1 MNASNAVQADQTG
14 QLKELLALHEAALA
28 SMSHGLCMVDADQR
42 VVLYNSR
49 FLEMYNLSPEVA
61 RIGMP
66 MADLIAH
73 SAAQGNFPASQLE
86 LVKRRRAD
94 MMARG
99 LPFRLLRQMSRGRTF
114 AMDYRPIA
122 GGGWV
127 TLVEDI
133 TERQRKD
140 YAMRVQFE
148 RFDQAMNQMTHALC
162 AVDAEYRIV
171 LFNPRFL
178 EMFGLSEDVVRVG
191 VPMPDLVEYAAQRG
205 YFPRA
210 TGAEAWQRLLD
221 LMKPGKPYQSA
232 LKLRNGR
239 HYVLHSHPMSDGGWV
254 TLCEDVTERTRMERE
269 LRLQYER
276 FDQAVNHMSHG
287 LAMFGPDERLIV
299 CNAQYL
305 KMYGLDPA
313 VAKPGISSRD
323 LLALW
328 VEALDEPNVTA
339 DEICERRKQGSAG
352 GELSTMRLH
361 LKDGRVIEATTRL
374 TPDGG
379 WVTAHED
386 VTDRVGYEQ
395 TLREQNILFDA
406 ALENM
411 AHGLCV
417 FDKDWRVIV
426 RNRRYLEMYSLQ
438 SEEVL
443 PGTPVLEVIRR
454 SIARGTHATD
464 LTAEQYFGEFQQ
476 RVAKCKDGVIERRV
490 VISDRLIAVR
500 HQRMANGGWVGTFE
514 DITERERAAEELNEQ
529 YRRFDA
535 AVENMA
541 HGLCM
546 FDTDWRVIVH
556 NQRFLELYGLRPE
569 AVQPGTPLV
578 DLIRLS
584 QENRVHAPS
593 GQTPEDVLEDF
604 KRRLANRQDGEPAM
618 VRRFA
623 DGRLIAIRYQALE
636 NGHQVCTYEDITER
650 ERAAEELKEQHSR
663 FDVALNNM
671 SHGLC
676 MFDRD
681 WRVVVRNRRYLELY
695 GLGPNDAQPGTPL
708 LEMMRQSID
717 RGMHTGKANPEKFF
731 ADFIKRV
738 TVDREPVVHRRLT
751 SGQLLAIRHEPMENG
766 GWVGTYEDIT
776 ERERAAA
783 ELKEQHSR
791 FDIALNNMAHGLCM
805 FDQDMHLIVSNK
817 RYAEMFNLDPTKVRP
832 GMSVYDVIGMSFAA
846 GNHSLH
852 SYTLDEFYNNYA
864 ASLREG
870 NLIAHRHL
878 ADGRIIKVTHER
890 MTQGG
895 WVAIYE
901 DITERHR
908 AEESIAHMARHD
920 ALTQLPNRVLLREK
934 MAEGLARVESH
945 NETMAVCY
953 LDLDNFKGVNDTLG
967 HPIGDKLLGII
978 AARVRG
984 VVGESDTIARL
995 GGDEFAVLQS
1005 NSSAEAA
1012 GKLARRLV
1020 EVISEPIHID
1030 GQEINSS
1037 VSIGIAL
1044 APNDGSAADHLMKCA
1059 DLALYRAKAEGRG
1072 TFRFFEQDM
1081 DARIQARRALEVD
1094 LRRALTSGEFALAYQ
1109 PQINL
1114 AGNELVAME
1123 ALLRWNHAERG
1134 PVPPSE
1140 FIPLA
1145 EETGLIVPLGEW
1157 VLREACKD
1165 AALWPKSVRVAVNL
1179 SPVQFRNRGLVTMVT
1194 QALAAAR
1201 VAPNRLE
1208 LEITERVLLQDDE
1221 MILTMLHQLRALG
1234 VRIAM
1239 DDFGTGYSSLSYL
1252 RSFPFDKIKIDRSFI
1267 KDIERNRDSAVIIKA
1282 IASLGQSLGIET
1294 TAEGIE
1300 TPEQLELV
1308 RRAGCTEMQGYLASP
1323 PRPASEA
1330 ADLIA
1335 RFRRQVAAA

>member
-1 MNASNAVQADQTG
+1 MKASNAVQADRPD
-14 QLKELLALHEAALA
+14 QLKDLLALHEAALA
-28 SMSHGLCMVDADQR
+28 SMSHGLCMVDAEQR
-42 VVLYNSR
+42 IVLFNKR
-49 FLEMYNLSPEVA
+49 FLEMYDLSPEVA
-61 RIGMP
+61 HVGMP
-66 MADLIAH
+66 IADLIAH
-73 SAAQGNFPASQLE
+73 SAARGNFPAAQLE
-86 LVKRRRAD
+86 GVKRRRAE

-148 RFDQAMNQMTHALC
+148 RFEQAMNQMSHALC
-162 AVDAEYRIV
+162 AVDAEHRVV

-178 EMFGLSEDVVRVG
+178 EMFALAEDVVRVG
-191 VPMPDLVEYAAQRG
+191 VSMRDIIEHSAQRG

-210 TGAEAWQRLLD
+210 TAEQVWQRRLD
-221 LMKPGKPYQSA
+221 MMKPGKPFQTA
-232 LKLRNGR
+232 LNLRTGR
-239 HYVLHSHPMSDGGWV
+239 NYILHYHPMSDGGWV
-254 TLCEDVTERTRMERE
+254 TLCEDVTERTRMQNE

-287 LAMFGPDERLIV
+287 LCMFGPDERLIV
-299 CNAQYL
+299 WNARYIE
-305 KMYGLDPA
+305 MYGLDPA
-313 VAKPGISSRD
+313 TIRPGITHREV
-323 LLALW
+323 LEHW
-328 VEALDEPNVTA
+328 V
-339 DEICERRKQGSAG
+339 AG
-352 GELSTMRLH
+352 GHDPGLPIGDFVRRRQTAVASKTISTTYLTLR
-361 LKDGRVIEATTRL
+361 DGRVIEATSR
-374 TPDGG
+374 PMANGG
-379 WVTAHED
+379 WVSAHED
-386 VTDRVGYEQ
+386 VTERARYEQ
-395 TLREQNILFDA
+395 ALREQNILFDA

-411 AHGLCV
+411 AHALCM
-417 FDKDWRVIV
+417 FDKDWRIIV
-426 RNRRYLEMYSLQ
+426 HNRRFRELYNLPAEALK
-438 SEEVL
+438 
-443 PGTPVLEVIRR
+443 PGTPIMDMIRF
-454 SIARGTHATD
+454 SLNEGVHSKAEA
-464 LTAEQYFGEFQQ
+464 TAEDFF
-476 RVAKCKDGVIERRV
+476 ADFERRV
-490 VISDRLIAVR
+490 
-500 HQRMANGGWVGTFE
+500 
-514 DITERERAAEELNEQ
+514 AAG
-529 YRRFDA
+529 
-535 AVENMA
+535 EN
-541 HGLCM
+541 
-546 FDTDWRVIVH
+546 VV
-556 NQRFLELYGLRPE
+556 
-569 AVQPGTPLV
+569 
-578 DLIRLS
+578 
-584 QENRVHAPS
+584 
-593 GQTPEDVLEDF
+593 
-604 KRRLANRQDGEPAM
+604 

-623 DGRLIAIRYQALE
+623 DGRLIAVRYQPLE
-636 NGHQVCTYEDITER
+636 NGGRVCTYEDITER
-650 ERAAEELKEQHSR
+650 ERAAEELKEQHR
-663 FDVALNNM
+663 
-671 SHGLC
+671 
-676 MFDRD
+676 
-681 WRVVVRNRRYLELY
+681 
-695 GLGPNDAQPGTPL
+695 
-708 LEMMRQSID
+708 
-717 RGMHTGKANPEKFF
+717 
-731 ADFIKRV
+731 
-738 TVDREPVVHRRLT
+738 
-751 SGQLLAIRHEPMENG
+751 
-766 GWVGTYEDIT
+766 
-776 ERERAAA
+776 
-783 ELKEQHSR
+783 R

-805 FDQDMHLIVSNK
+805 FDEKMHLIVSNK
-817 RYAEMFNLDPTKVRP
+817 RYAEMFNLSPQIVRP
-832 GMSVYDVIGMSFAA
+832 GMPIRDIIAHSIAIGNYRHSNATLEQLYDDYV
-846 GNHSLH
+846 
-852 SYTLDEFYNNYA
+852 
-864 ASLREG
+864 ASLNAGE
-870 NLIAHRHL
+870 LIVHRHL
-878 ADGRIIKVTHER
+878 AGGRIIKLTHEK
-890 MTQGG
+890 MPQGG

-934 MAEGLARVESH
+934 MAEGLARIESH
-945 NETMAVCY
+945 NEAMAVFY

-1005 NSSAEAA
+1005 ASSADAA
-1012 GKLARRLV
+1012 GKLARLLV
-1020 EVISEPIHID
+1020 GVISEPIHID

-1072 TFRFFEQDM
+1072 TFRFFEPDM

-1094 LRRALTSGEFALAYQ
+1094 LRRALVSGEFALAYQ

-1114 AGNELVAME
+1114 AGNELIAME

-1165 AALWPKSVRVAVNL
+1165 AAQWPSSVRVAVNL

-1201 VAPNRLE
+1201 LAPNRLE
-1208 LEITERVLLQDDE
+1208 LEITEAVLLQDDDA
-1221 MILTMLHQLRALG
+1221 IVTMLHQLRSLG

-1282 IASLGQSLGIET
+1282 IAGLGQSLGIET

-1300 TPEQLELV
+1300 TAEQLELV

-1323 PRPASEA
+1323 PRPAAEA
-1330 ADLIA
+1330 AALIA
-1335 RFRRQVAAA
+1335 RFRRESAAA